1 MNTKSAL
8 EKLTDKQRKTLE
20 TNKTHLVNMRT
31 NGNHDASIETRL
43 YIRGYLDALHESEII
58 TEAESRCLWAYATL

>member
-8 EKLTDKQRKTLE
+8 EKLTDRQRKTLE
-20 TNKTHLVNMRT
+20 TNKTHLANMRT

-43 YIRGYLDALHESEII
+43 YIRGYLDALHESGII
-58 TEAESRCLWAYATL
+58 TEAESRLLWTYATL

>member
-8 EKLTDKQRKTLE
+8 EKLTDRQRETLE
-20 TNKTHLVNMRT
+20 TNKTHLANMRA

-43 YIRGYLDALHESEII
+43 YIRGYLDALRESGII
-58 TEAESRCLWAYATL
+58 TETESRCLWTYATL